1 MQFIKSSAEV
11 LKITDPIDLIETC
24 GRVCYK
30 TKPSENTKKGDL
42 FKRLVNSG
50 HHSVFEHVNFIFR
63 IECDNVM
70 GIPYVP
76 DIPKIFNT
84 TKESGFMY
92 ASSNLRFIKESGD
105 QRFIDMILEK
115 YPELQPYLGN
125 SSADNYRTR
134 LITLVTR
141 REFINSAPSRESI
154 AAHLYTT
161 MLFETDRGV
170 ANEIVRHRKCAFSQ
184 ESSRYCNY
192 SKDKFGREIRFIVP
206 SDTEGVVSD
215 ENFNAYYKCLRCIE
229 DTYMFLLNHGCN
241 TEFARGVL
249 PLELAT
255 TLAVTTNH
263 EEWEYIFGLRYFEIT
278 GKVHPNMKV
287 LMRRAREAYY
297 EDHWKPYS

>member
-1 MQFIKSSAEV
+1 MQLIKSSAEV
-11 LKITDPIDLIETC
+11 IKITDPIDLIETC

-42 FKRLVNSG
+42 FNRLVSSG

-63 IECDNVM
+63 IECDHVM

-76 DIPKIFNT
+76 NIPKIFNT
-84 TKESGFMY
+84 TNYAGFLY
-92 ASSNLRFIKESGD
+92 ASSNLRFIKECGD
-105 QRFIDMILEK
+105 QRFIDKILET
-115 YPELQPYLGN
+115 YPELHPYLGKPSKDRYN
-125 SSADNYRTR
+125 NR

-141 REFINSAPSRESI
+141 RDFINSAPSRESI

-161 MLFETDRGV
+161 MFFETDRGV

-192 SKDKFGREIRFIVP
+192 SKDKFGSEIRCILP
-206 SDTEGVVSD
+206 SGAEDVSE
-215 ENFNAYYKCLRCIE
+215 ENFNAYNKCLRYIE

-263 EEWEYIFGLRYFEIT
+263 EEWKYIFGLRYFERT

-287 LMRRAREAYY
+287 LMQRARDNYY
-297 EDHWKPYS
+297 EEHWKPYS